1 MPEAYGAMNAE
12 PGRLR
17 LFPLNT
23 VLFPGA
29 VLNLHVFEPR
39 YKQLVSECLEEGAPF
54 GVSLIREGDEAGD
67 PAVSPYEVGTTA
79 EIGDLCTRSAQFG
92 MNFYWEYGQVEL
104 NGHSYT
110 IQPEYSNQFHGCAY
124 GPVNPPQ

>member
-1 MPEAYGAMNAE
+1 MLGCSVPPNGTANNQLIDSTDNVLSHEVFEALSDPEGRSWWVQAFTVAYG
-12 PGRLR
+12 
-17 LFPLNT
+17 
-23 VLFPGA
+23 
-29 VLNLHVFEPR
+29 
-39 YKQLVSECLEEGAPF
+39 
-54 GVSLIREGDEAGD
+54 
-67 PAVSPYEVGTTA
+67 A